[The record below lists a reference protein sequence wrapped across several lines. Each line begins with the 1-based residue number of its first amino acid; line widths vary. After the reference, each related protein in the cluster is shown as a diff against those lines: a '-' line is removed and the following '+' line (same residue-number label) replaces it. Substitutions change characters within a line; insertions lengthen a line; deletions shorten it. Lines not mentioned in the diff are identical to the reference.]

1 MVHLTSSFN
10 CTLVVALDGIFISH
24 LFGVFFSM
32 LCSCLY
38 GLSCSPRPYLYGT
51 KYSPWLCSIARSW
64 CCSGLRAD
72 IAWFCCRYHFVYKF
86 TAPPIKDQSAPNIGR
101 NGNAPPRFTVGN
113 IRFFVVVFFI
123 LIPILVLAFI
133 AAQVTAAT
141 TLSLKA
147 ESLATMRLSALSVS
161 TSSAAY
167 Q

>member
-64 CCSGLRAD
+64 CCSGLRVD

-86 TAPPIKDQSAPNIGR
+86 TTPPIKDQSAPNIGR
-101 NGNAPPRFTVGN
+101 NGNAPPRRKYPLF
-113 IRFFVVVFFI
+113 RRR
-123 LIPILVLAFI
+123 LLHSHILVLAFI
-133 AAQVTAAT
+133 AAQVAAAT

-147 ESLATMRLSALSVS
+147 ESLATMRPSALSVS

>member
-38 GLSCSPRPYLYGT
+38 GLSCSPYLYGT
-51 KYSPWLCSIARSW
+51 KCSPWLCSIARSW
-64 CCSGLRAD
+64 CYSGLRAD
-72 IAWFCCRYHFVYKF
+72 IAWLCCRYHFVYKF
-86 TAPPIKDQSAPNIGR
+86 TAPPIKDQSASNIGR
-101 NGNAPPRFTVGN
+101 NAPPRFAVGN

-123 LIPILVLAFI
+123 PIPILVLAFI
-133 AAQVTAAT
+133 AAQVAAAT

-147 ESLATMRLSALSVS
+147 ESLATMRPSALSVS
-161 TSSAAY
+161 TSSAAC